1 MKKIYLI
8 AGLVTSS
15 LFFSCEEE
23 EQNTPA
29 PSPSA
34 NQVVS
39 TTDVWKLNL
48 KIEENEDITNEFSQ
62 FEFKFLSQGVLQV
75 TDTQS
80 NTTTTGSWLIFED
93 DGVQELRISNLQN
106 QALDELN
113 DDWYRVELNDSTM
126 WFRDNLDGIMNEVK
140 FIKQ

>member
-8 AGLVTSS
+8 AGLATSF
-15 LFFSCEEE
+15 LFFSCGEEE
-23 EQNTPA
+23 PSAPT
-29 PSPSA
+29 PSPA
-34 NQVVS
+34 GNQVS
-39 TTDVWKLNL
+39 SATDVWKLNL

-62 FEFKFLSQGVLQV
+62 FEFKFLSQGVLEV
-75 TDTQS
+75 VNTQS

-93 DGVQELRISNLQN
+93 DGVQELRISNLQS

-126 WFRDNLDGIMNEVK
+126 WFRDNLDGILNEVK

>member
-15 LFFSCEEE
+15 LFFSCGEE
-23 EQNTPA
+23 EQNAPT
-29 PSPSA
+29 PSPSG
-34 NQVVS
+34 NQVS
-39 TTDVWKLNL
+39 NATDVWKLNL
-48 KIEENEDITNEFSQ
+48 KIEENEDITNEFLQ
-62 FEFKFLSQGVLQV
+62 FEFKFLSQGVLEV
-75 TDTQS
+75 VNTQS
-80 NTTTTGSWLIFED
+80 NTTTNGSWLIFED
-93 DGVQELRISNLQN
+93 DGVQELRISNLQS

-126 WFRDNLDGIMNEVK
+126 WFRDNLDGILNEVK